1 MQKIQ
6 SMIFVLVTSLLLSNS
21 VQAQFK
27 IPEFE
32 HNLVL
37 PDSTFLPPII
47 PHNAQYEFSITLMH
61 VSSTIYKK
69 PFVVLAYNG
78 NKWSTY
84 RWTEQRDTANA
95 GKRSYKI
102 EEIEVSQSQ
111 SKNVFDGLQSNS
123 LFELNRKDLN
133 LTSRVTDNGV
143 EHIYIYDGE
152 SYSFIIQARDKI
164 RVIASS
170 DPDEYAKWNPEH
182 KELKL
187 FIECRDLM
195 YSLIKE

>member
-1 MQKIQ
+1 MRKIP
-6 SMIFVLVTSLLLSNS
+6 SIIFVLVAALLLSFS

-32 HNLVL
+32 HNLIL
-37 PDSTFLPPII
+37 PDSTLLPPTI

-61 VSSTIYKK
+61 ISSTIYEK

-84 RWTEQRDTANA
+84 RWTDQRDTANA

-102 EEIEVSQSQ
+102 EEIKVSQSQ
-111 SKNVFDGLQSNS
+111 SKNVFDGLRSNS

-133 LTSRVTDNGV
+133 LTSRVTDSGV
-143 EHIYIYDGE
+143 ENIYIYDGE
-152 SYSFIIQARDKI
+152 SYSFIIQAQDKV

-170 DPDEYAKWNPEH
+170 DPDEYAKWNPAH
-182 KELKL
+182 QELKR

-195 YSLIKE
+195 YSLYNK

>member
-1 MQKIQ
+1 MGKLFITAVMVVCFTNIGWSQLAIPK
-6 SMIFVLVTSLLLSNS
+6 
-21 VQAQFK
+21 FK
-27 IPEFE
+27 

-37 PDSTFLPPII
+37 PDSTFLPPTI

-61 VSSTIYKK
+61 IGSRPPRK
-69 PFVVLAYNG
+69 PYVLLAYNDK
-78 NKWSTY
+78 KWSVY
-84 RWTEQRDTANA
+84 RWTEQRDTADVA
-95 GKRSYKI
+95 KRSYKI

-123 LFELNRKDLN
+123 LFELSQKIP
-133 LTSRVTDNGV
+133 DNTHRYADSGFNHV
-143 EHIYIYDGE
+143 YIYDGE
-152 SYSFIIQARDKI
+152 SYSFIIQAQDKV

-182 KELKL
+182 EELKR

-195 YSLIKE
+195 YSLYNK